1 MRIVNFSHPLT
12 ERNLEEIKTLAGSE
26 VIEVINAQR
35 HLNLD
40 KPLEQQIEGWLEE
53 LGIAPE
59 EWQTQP
65 TLFNLPALNYGAAVL
80 LAMLHGRMGYFPP
93 VLRLRPDTAG
103 MVPRFV
109 VTEILNLQAIRE
121 RARGK
126 R

>member
-35 HLNLD
+35 QLNLD

-65 TLFNLPALNYGAAVL
+65 TLFNLPALNYGASVL